1 MAYHQLPI
9 MKILT
14 KFLATLLILFLLVII
29 LAYALLQTPLGA
41 ERVSRWISAY
51 TPYQLSLTGIQ
62 HSPLSPRQIRLTEV
76 RLAQQG
82 TPLLDARQV
91 TLTLNL
97 RTLLHPLHW
106 QKILLQEGELRL
118 PALLKPASGPF
129 LYAQQ
134 LQLDNMAIS
143 SRVADI
149 PLTAHPVNG
158 GITPFNPDQQS
169 FLGENAR
176 FELSSPQFDLGELTL
191 NNLFLQGHWQQGKLS
206 IDDFG
211 ADTLQGQITAAAERS
226 TQGAWTIN
234 ALRLTRLRL
243 QDNRLPALLSRYWQ
257 ILPPLTLQRADIVG
271 ARVEG
276 NDWSVNDLDLS
287 LNNLQ
292 IGQGTWSSHDG
303 QLSMN
308 ALDLVR
314 GDLHLREPA
323 LRLSFTADGI
333 TIDDFSTRFENG
345 LINGYGSWRA
355 ADQTLQWDQLGI
367 SGIEYSIP
375 ATWAQWLTHPLPAV
389 FSQIN
394 VLKLELNNNLLVD
407 INPLRPFQFTA
418 LNANG
423 SNLQLAQQQHWGL
436 WRGSLRASA
445 RAATVNKVDMRNV
458 AVDLQADNGAV
469 TLRDFS
475 AFTGKGLLEGSGT
488 LLQRDKWPASLQ
500 LSGQQIALDSLQ
512 QWGWQTLPLRGIGN
526 LNLNLQA
533 NLLTADNVRQS
544 LSGELQLTT
553 EQALLR
559 GINALSLWSQAQ
571 RSPIPDQWIAQSTL
585 EGQQTLLKN
594 LQLHLRA
601 EKGQI
606 WVQNAAFSGD
616 QLQGKISGS
625 YSLAPLPLS
634 PTAEPNRLQL
644 QFDNRINCQRL
655 TRIWH
660 SPLASIATSAQN
672 AVNGS
677 DTTADNEY
685 YQSSSSVSGV
695 PECVPAGSTI

>member
-1 MAYHQLPI
+1 

-14 KFLATLLILFLLVII
+14 KFLVTLLILFLLAII

-41 ERVSRWISAY
+41 ERVSRWISTH

-62 HSPLSPRQIRLTEV
+62 HSPLSPNQIRLTEV

-82 TPLLDARQV
+82 TALLDARQV

-97 RTLLHPLHW
+97 RTLLHPLQW

-169 FLGENAR
+169 FLGDNAR

-191 NNLFLQGHWQQGKLS
+191 NNLFLQGRWQQGKLS

-226 TQGAWTIN
+226 TQGTWKIN

-243 QDNRLPALLSRYWQ
+243 QDNRLPGLLSRYWQ

-323 LRLSFTADGI
+323 LRLSFTPDGI

-345 LINGYGSWRA
+345 LINGHGSWRA

-394 VLKLELNNNLLVD
+394 ILKLELNNNLLVD
-407 INPLRPFQFTA
+407 TNPLRPFQFTA

-423 SNLQLAQQQHWGL
+423 NNLQLVQQQRWGL

-445 RAATVNKVDMRNV
+445 RESTVNKVDMRNI
-458 AVDLQADNGAV
+458 AVDLQADNGAI

-488 LLQRDKWPASLQ
+488 LLQRDNWPASLQ

-512 QWGWQTLPLRGIGN
+512 QWGWKTLPLRGIGN
-526 LNLNLQA
+526 LSLNLQA
-533 NLLTADNVRQS
+533 DLLTADSLRQS
-544 LSGELQLTT
+544 LSGELQLTAD
-553 EQALLR
+553 QALLR
-559 GINALSLWSQAQ
+559 GVNAPGLWSQAQ
-571 RSPIPDQWIAQSTL
+571 HSPIPNQWIEQATL
-585 EGQQTLLKN
+585 EGQQTLLRN
-594 LQLHLRA
+594 LKLHLQA
-601 EKGQI
+601 EKGRIQI
-606 WVQNAAFSGD
+606 QNAAFSGE
-616 QLQGKISGS
+616 QLQGWISGS
-625 YSLAPLPLS
+625 YPLTAPS
-634 PTAEPNRLQL
+634 FNPTVEPYRLQL
-644 QFDNRINCQRL
+644 QLDNRVNCQRL
-655 TRIWH
+655 TRVW
-660 SPLASIATSAQN
+660 STPLTRTASSAATKN
-672 AVNGS
+672 TVNIS
-677 DTTADNEY
+677 DTTTDHWRD
-685 YQSSSSVSGV
+685 QSS
-695 PECVPAGSTI
+695 